1 MNPQTRIAICSLSCR
16 FPDAASPAELW
27 QNAMEGR
34 RSFRAIPK
42 QRLDLDQYAECIL
55 GEADS
60 IVAVKAGLLT
70 GWEFDRARFRVP
82 LTTFEATDLAH
93 WLALELAAD
102 AISKAGL
109 DRLDRSRTAVIV
121 ANTLTG
127 EFSRA
132 AMLRHRLPF
141 LDTMLANAVEAEGL
155 ESTVGAR
162 LRQAFGREIRGR
174 FPAPNEDSLAGGL
187 ANTIAG
193 RIANHFD
200 LRGGAYT
207 VDGAC
212 ASSLVA
218 VADAA
223 NLLASHQADAVVVG
237 GVDLSIDPFELVGFS
252 RNGALAQGDMRVF
265 DVNSRGFWPGEGGAF
280 AVIVR
285 DGDAG
290 RAGLDRLAVLRGW
303 GMSTDG
309 AGGLTRPS
317 STGQLLAYRRAYEG
331 ADADPAD
338 LAFVEAHG
346 TGTAVGD
353 PTEIQALASLRGA
366 TTNPLLIGSIKAN
379 IGHTKAAAGFAGL
392 AKAIEALRQ
401 GVLPPHVGC
410 RDPHPAFAETE
421 NRVQPSLIPKRIDG
435 SLAGISS
442 FGFGGIN
449 AHIVIEQVGKPRR
462 TSVSLRAPSAFDT
475 ELFLFSGDKQ
485 DEVARDLDVLLARA
499 SSISTSELSDAAAA
513 VCRRQ
518 SGGSIN
524 VGIVASDAG
533 ELVGR
538 LSHARSVLENGRS
551 VFLREVGVFV
561 GVGGVRPR
569 IGYIFPGQGAPSH
582 TDGGLW
588 ARCFGAADKF
598 RRLLPKD
605 QQHKSTATE
614 VAQPTIVA
622 ASMAGLSVLDSLGIN
637 AGTAIGHS
645 LGEISALSWGG
656 ALTRNDAIAL
666 SAKRGAIMARH
677 AVPGGC
683 MLRVALS
690 SPDAE
695 VIAASVGDVTVA
707 CENGRAETVLSGPSR
722 SIERLVS
729 LLDHASVDHTRLATS
744 HAFHSADMAPAVDPF
759 RKALESVALGT
770 CQKLVLSTVTGV
782 PIDETV
788 DLRTLL
794 ASQLV
799 DRVRFEAALVNAQQH
814 ADIFVEVGPG
824 HGLAALAELSGVPAL
839 PIDAFGA
846 SVAPLLRTLGE
857 LHARGHQIDATPL
870 FAQRAIRRFETS
882 IPSFLTSPCGSR
894 DTGRTQVPSLS
905 SIPPVDSKANNQV
918 ADDAPSTV
926 IAETGIAD
934 SLGAILSLISAQT
947 GLPQESI
954 GPDDRFLDSLHLNS
968 LSVSRIVIAAARAV
982 GARSPKAPTEFANA
996 TPRILASAL
1005 DELREFS
1012 QAKGDPDRV
1021 AGVRPWVDTY
1031 SMRWVDVTPSTLVS
1045 EPVIWST
1052 IAVSEEQDLSA
1063 LPDTRDGWL
1072 LRLHRPFSRATAES
1086 LIALAAEAARR
1097 GVRNLGIVHSA
1108 APISAFARS
1117 LALENAFQ
1125 TVRVLGVAEGDNHK
1139 AFDNAL
1145 QARSGRYTE
1154 LRSDREGS
1162 LKSPVFVPVS
1172 LSGDASGS
1180 AVGAGDVV
1188 VVIGGG
1194 RGITAECAL
1203 ELGRKGAA
1211 LILVGR
1217 SSAESKE
1224 VSETLE
1230 RAAKLEVRCAYV
1242 CADACDASQ
1251 LESRLA
1257 PAIRAIGKPTVL
1269 VHAAAVNEP
1278 MQIAK
1283 VDAFTARR
1291 CLATKLDAFTN
1302 AISLC
1307 GPSLRTVLT
1316 FGSLIG
1322 RIGLE
1327 GEAHYAL
1334 ANEAL
1339 SDAAMTWAQAAAGRS
1354 ALALEWSIWGGIGM
1368 GERLGTIERL
1378 MAQGVDPISVDDA
1391 LAKFDRLIQT
1401 GAEGTVAVTSRFGQ
1415 PRDLDLGPA
1424 DLPSL
1429 RYVDRPLLHYPNK
1442 EIVLE
1447 TDISRGRDRYIDD
1460 HVIAGQAILPGVM
1473 ALEAMAQAASCLCD
1487 GDVITSIEDASF
1499 ERAVQLDMRQ
1509 TPLRLAALRHEGRI
1523 EVTLSAGAD
1532 DFSAP
1537 AARAVFR
1544 HLPRRPDSLAASTRP
1559 HLDGQ
1564 GFDAKSLYG
1573 QLFFNE
1579 GRFRRIDR
1587 FLTLSSRH
1595 VVATLLPEAGSGW
1608 FGAYE
1613 SRRLILGD
1621 PGAADACLHAL
1632 QVTIPHKRVLPVSVE
1647 RVDLMDGGPPA
1658 LVRAVEREVRSGN
1671 YIFDIEVEDSEGRCV
1686 QRWTRAAFRSIGKV
1700 DIASAL
1706 RSEFWLRAPF
1716 VERSAREAFDDD
1728 SIKVAII
1735 NDDLNTRETR
1745 RVSAFAILGITDSI
1759 ERRSDGR
1766 PMLRNGEGFITLAH
1780 REGMTLALSAD
1791 NHMGCDLETSDASG
1805 EQYRFAAIE
1814 ACRKVGRQAIIRPT
1828 EELRRGEP
1836 FQVDGV
1842 DLLLVDLPDQA
1853 SGKTI
1858 ALSSIRRIQA

>member
-1 MNPQTRIAICSLSCR
+1 MQPQTRIAIVSLSCR
-16 FPDAASPAELW
+16 FPDAASSTELW
-27 QNAMEGR
+27 RNAIEGR

-42 QRLDLDQYAECIL
+42 QRLDLDQYAECLL

-60 IVAVKAGLLT
+60 IVSVKAGLLT

-82 LTTFEATDLAH
+82 MATFEATDLAH

-102 AISKAGL
+102 AIGKAGL

-141 LDTMLANAVEAEGL
+141 LDTMLANAVETEGL

-162 LRQAFGREIRGR
+162 LRQAFGGEIRRR

-265 DVNSRGFWPGEGGAF
+265 DVKSRGFWPGEGGAF

-331 ADADPAD
+331 AGADPAD

-366 TTNPLLIGSIKAN
+366 TSKPLLIGSIKAN

-410 RDPHPAFAETE
+410 SDPHPAFAETE
-421 NRVQPSLIPKRIDG
+421 NSVQPSLIPKRIDG
-435 SLAGISS
+435 SLAGVSS

-449 AHIVIEQVGKPRR
+449 VHIVIEQVSKPRR
-462 TSVSLRAPSAFDT
+462 TSVSLRAPSAFDA
-475 ELFLFSGDKQ
+475 ELFLFSGDKR

-524 VGIVASDAG
+524 VSIVASDAG
-533 ELVGR
+533 ELVDR
-538 LSHARSVLENGRS
+538 LSHARSLLENGLS
-551 VFLREVGVFV
+551 VFSREVGVFV
-561 GVGGVRPR
+561 GDGGVRPR

-588 ARCFGAADKF
+588 ARCFGAADEF
-598 RRLLPKD
+598 RRLLPDD
-605 QQHKSTATE
+605 QPYHSTATE

-622 ASMAGLSVLDSLGIN
+622 ASMAGLAVLDSLGIN

-695 VIAASVGDVTVA
+695 AIAASVADVAVA
-707 CENGRAETVLSGPSR
+707 CENGHAETVLSGPSR

-729 LLDHASVDHTRLATS
+729 LLDHASIDYTRLATS
-744 HAFHSADMAPAVDPF
+744 HAFHSPDMLRTVDPF
-759 RKALESVALGT
+759 RQALESVALGT
-770 CQKLVLSTVTGV
+770 CRKLVLSTVSGA

-794 ASQLV
+794 TSQLV
-799 DRVRFEAALVNAQQH
+799 DRVRFEAALVNARQH

-824 HGLAALAELSGVPAL
+824 HALARLAELSGVPAF

-846 SVAPLLRTLGE
+846 SVAPLLLTLGE
-857 LHARGHQIDATPL
+857 LHARGHRIDATPL
-870 FAQRAIRRFETS
+870 FAERAIRRFETS

-894 DTGRTQVPSLS
+894 ETGRTQVPSLS
-905 SIPPVDSKANNQV
+905 SIPPVDSKANNHV
-918 ADDAPSTV
+918 ADDAPLTV

-1012 QAKGDPDRV
+1012 RAKGHPDRV

-1031 SMRWVDVTPSTLVS
+1031 SMRWVDVMPSTLVS

-1072 LRLHRPFSRATAES
+1072 LRLHGSFSRATAES

-1125 TVRVLGVAEGDNHK
+1125 TVRVLCVAEGDGDDQ
-1139 AFDNAL
+1139 AFESGL

-1154 LRSDREGS
+1154 LRSDREGT
-1162 LKSPVFVPVS
+1162 LKSPVFVPIS
-1172 LSGDASGS
+1172 LSTDASVS
-1180 AVGAGDVV
+1180 AIGAGDVV

-1203 ELGRKGAA
+1203 ELGKKGAA

-1224 VSETLE
+1224 VSETLV
-1230 RAAKLEVRCAYV
+1230 RAAKLEIRCAYV
-1242 CADACDASQ
+1242 CADACDAAQ
-1251 LESRLA
+1251 LQAHLA
-1257 PAIRAIGKPTVL
+1257 PAICAIGKPTVL

-1307 GPSLRTVLT
+1307 GPSMRTVLT

-1334 ANEAL
+1334 ANQAL
-1339 SDAAMTWAQAAAGRS
+1339 SDAAMTWAQAAPGRS

-1391 LAKFDRLIQT
+1391 LAKFDQLIQT
-1401 GAEGTVAVTSRFGQ
+1401 GAAGTIAVTSRFGQ

-1473 ALEAMAQAASCLCD
+1473 ALEAMAQAASCLCN
-1487 GDVITSIEDASF
+1487 GDVVTSIESASF
-1499 ERAVQLDMRQ
+1499 ERAVQLDVRQ

-1532 DFSAP
+1532 DFSVP

-1544 HLPRRPDSLAASTRP
+1544 HLSRRPDSAAVGTRP
-1559 HLDGQ
+1559 HLYGQ

-1613 SRRLILGD
+1613 PKGLILGD

-1647 RVDLMDGGPPA
+1647 RVDLMDGGPPV
-1658 LVRAVEREVRSGN
+1658 LVRGVEREVRSGN
-1671 YIFDIEVEDSEGRCV
+1671 YIFDIDVEDREGRCV
-1686 QRWTRAAFRSIGKV
+1686 QHWSRAAFRSIGKV

-1706 RSEFWLRAPF
+1706 KSEFWLKAPF

-1745 RVSAFAILGITDSI
+1745 RVSAFAVLGITDSI
-1759 ERRSDGR
+1759 DRRSDGR
-1766 PMLRNGEGFITLAH
+1766 PILRNGEGFITLAH

-1791 NHMGCDLETSDASG
+1791 NHMGCDLETADASG
-1805 EQYRFAAIE
+1805 AFAAIE
-1814 ACRKVGRQAIIRPT
+1814 ACRKVGRQASIRPT

-1836 FQVDGV
+1836 FHVDGV

-1853 SGKTI
+1853 GGKTI

>member
-1 MNPQTRIAICSLSCR
+1 MMMPQTRIAIVSLSCR
-16 FPDAASPAELW
+16 FPDAESPTALW

-34 RSFRAIPK
+34 RSFRSIPRE
-42 QRLDLDQYAECIL
+42 RLNLEQYAESLL

-60 IVAVKAGLLT
+60 IAPVMAGLLT

-82 LTTFEATDLAH
+82 APTFQATDMAH

-102 AISKAGL
+102 AISRAGL

-141 LDTMLANAVEAEGL
+141 LDTMLANAVETEGI

-162 LRQAFGREIRGR
+162 LRQAFGREIRR
-174 FPAPNEDSLAGGL
+174 KFPAPNEDSLAGGL

-252 RNGALAQGDMRVF
+252 RNGALAIGDMRVF
-265 DVNSRGFWPGEGGAF
+265 DVSSRGFWPGEGGAF

-285 DGDAG
+285 DCDAG

-366 TTNPLLIGSIKAN
+366 TSNPLLIGSIKAN

-421 NRVQPSLIPKRIDG
+421 NRIQPSLIPKRIDG
-435 SLAGISS
+435 TLAGVSS

-462 TSVSLRAPSAFDT
+462 TSVSLRAPAAFDA
-475 ELFLFSGDKQ
+475 ELFLFSGTQ
-485 DEVARDLDVLLARA
+485 RDEVARDLEVLLARA
-499 SSISTSELSDAAAA
+499 SSISTSELSEAAAA

-518 SGGSIN
+518 SGGSVN

-533 ELVGR
+533 ELIDR
-538 LSHARSVLENGRS
+538 LSHARSALENGRP
-551 VFLREVGVFV
+551 VFWREQGVFV
-561 GVGGVRPR
+561 GDGSAPPR

-582 TDGGLW
+582 MDGGLW
-588 ARCFGAADKF
+588 APCFGAADEF

-605 QQHKSTATE
+605 QQHKSIATE

-622 ASMAGLSVLDSLGIN
+622 ASMAGLAVLDSIGIN
-637 AGTAIGHS
+637 AETAIGHS

-656 ALTRNDAIAL
+656 AITRNDAIAL
-666 SAKRGAIMARH
+666 SAMRGTIMARY

-690 SPDAE
+690 SREAE
-695 VIAASVGDVTVA
+695 AIAAPVGDVAVA

-722 SIERLVS
+722 SIERLVL
-729 LLDHASVDHTRLATS
+729 LLDHASIDYTRLATS
-744 HAFHSADMAPAVDPF
+744 HAFHSADIARAVDPF
-759 RKALESVALGT
+759 RQALESVALGQ
-770 CQKLVLSTVTGV
+770 CHKLVLSTVTGA

-794 ASQLV
+794 TSQLV
-799 DRVRFEAALVNAQQH
+799 GRVRFETALVNARQH

-824 HGLAALAELSGVPAL
+824 HGLARLAELSGVPTL

-846 SVAPLLRTLGE
+846 SVAPLLLTLGE
-857 LHARGHQIDATPL
+857 LHAKGHHIDATPL
-870 FAQRAIRRFETS
+870 FAERTIRRFDAS

-894 DTGRTQVPSLS
+894 DTGRTQAPSL
-905 SIPPVDSKANNQV
+905 PPVASKASNHV

-926 IAETGIAD
+926 IAETVIAD

-947 GLPQESI
+947 GLPHESI

-982 GARSPKAPTEFANA
+982 GARSPRAPTEFANA

-1012 QAKGDPDRV
+1012 QAKGDLDRI

-1031 SMRWVDVTPSTLVS
+1031 SMRWADVMPSSLIS
-1045 EPVIWST
+1045 EAVMWST
-1052 IAVSEEQDLSA
+1052 VAVSEEQDLSA

-1072 LRLHRPFSRATAES
+1072 LRLHGSFSRATAES
-1086 LIALAAEAARR
+1086 LIAIAAEAARR

-1125 TVRVLGVAEGDNHK
+1125 TVRVLGVVEGDGDDQS
-1139 AFDNAL
+1139 FENAL

-1154 LRSDREGS
+1154 FRFDKEGS

-1172 LSGDASGS
+1172 SSSDASGL
-1180 AVGAGDVV
+1180 AIGAGDVV

-1217 SSAESKE
+1217 SPAESKD
-1224 VSETLE
+1224 VSDTLE
-1230 RAAKLEVRCAYV
+1230 RASKLEVRCAYV
-1242 CADACDASQ
+1242 CADACDAAQ
-1251 LESRLA
+1251 LEARLV
-1257 PAIRAIGKPTVL
+1257 PAICAIGKPTVL
-1269 VHAAAVNEP
+1269 IHAAAVNEP

-1283 VDAFTARR
+1283 VNALTARR

-1302 AISLC
+1302 AISSC
-1307 GPSLRTVLT
+1307 GPSLRKVLT

-1339 SDAAMTWAQAAAGRS
+1339 SDAAVTWASAAPGRS

-1378 MAQGVDPISVDDA
+1378 VAQGVDPISVDDA
-1391 LAKFDRLIQT
+1391 LAKFDQLVQA
-1401 GAEGTVAVTSRFGQ
+1401 GAEGTIAVTSRFGQ
-1415 PRDLDLGPA
+1415 PRDLDLGRA

-1429 RYVDRPLLHYPNK
+1429 RFVDRPLLYYPNK
-1442 EIVLE
+1442 EIILE

-1460 HVIAGQAILPGVM
+1460 HVIAGQAILPGVI
-1473 ALEAMAQAASCLCD
+1473 ALEAMAQAASCLCN
-1487 GDVITSIEDASF
+1487 GDVITSIESASF

-1509 TPLRLAALRHEGRI
+1509 TPLRLAALRREGRI
-1523 EVTLSAGAD
+1523 EVALSAGAD

-1544 HLPRRPDSLAASTRP
+1544 HLSRRPDSATASPRRD
-1559 HLDGQ
+1559 LDGQ

-1573 QLFFNE
+1573 QLFFNR
-1579 GRFRRIDR
+1579 GRFQRINR
-1587 FLTLSSRH
+1587 FFSLSSRH
-1595 VVATLLPEAGSGW
+1595 VVATLLPDVGGGW
-1608 FGAYE
+1608 FGSYE
-1613 SRRLILGD
+1613 AKGLVLAD

-1632 QVTIPHKRVLPVSVE
+1632 QVTIPHKRVVPVSVE
-1647 RVDLMDGGPPA
+1647 RVDLMNGGPPA
-1658 LVRAVEREVRSGN
+1658 LVRAVEREVRSGY
-1671 YIFDIEVEDSEGRCV
+1671 YIFDIDVEDSEGRCV
-1686 QRWTRAAFRSIGKV
+1686 QRWSRAAFRSIGKV
-1700 DIASAL
+1700 DIASTL
-1706 RSEFWLRAPF
+1706 KSEFWLKAPF

-1735 NDDLNTRETR
+1735 NDDLNTREKR
-1745 RVSAFAILGITDSI
+1745 RVSAFAVLGITDSI
-1759 ERRSDGR
+1759 DRRSDGR
-1766 PMLRNGEGFITLAH
+1766 PILRNGEGFITLAH

-1791 NHMGCDLETSDASG
+1791 NHIGCDLETGDASG
-1805 EQYRFAAIE
+1805 AQYRFAAIE
-1814 ACRKVGRQAIIRPT
+1814 ACRKVGRQATIRPT

-1842 DLLLVDLPDQA
+1842 DLLLVDLPDQE

-1858 ALSSIRRIQA
+1858 ALSSIRGFKA